1 MAYKYLQRLTFA
13 WLSRVNSCVFI
24 QLKNYNQHMKSPS
37 TVAQL
42 VDRVDRLLL
51 RYEELQRTN
60 QLFTDNVR
68 ILTSE
73 RDSARLR
80 AARLRVE
87 TLIKRLAE
95 SDEKL

>member
-1 MAYKYLQRLTFA
+1 ME
-13 WLSRVNSCVFI
+13 
-24 QLKNYNQHMKSPS
+24 SPS

>member
-1 MAYKYLQRLTFA
+1 ME
-13 WLSRVNSCVFI
+13 SS
-24 QLKNYNQHMKSPS
+24 S

-60 QLFTDNVR
+60 QLLTDNVR

-73 RDSARLR
+73 RDSLTARLS
-80 AARLRVE
+80 AARLRVD
-87 TLIKRLAE
+87 TLIEKLA
-95 SDEKL
+95 DEKLRTEKQS

>member
-1 MAYKYLQRLTFA
+1 
-13 WLSRVNSCVFI
+13 
-24 QLKNYNQHMKSPS
+24 MKSPS